1 MQLFCANCQGL
12 VEVLDGPNRAA
23 GFCPRCGSNVSAS
36 QGSTLNS
43 VDRTVVGSSE
53 DSLDL
58 ESRNIGR
65 FRVVSRIGR
74 GGYGTVYQAY
84 DSDLDRMVAVKVP
97 RRKFATTKDRQR
109 FLREARHAS
118 QLHHPAI
125 VPIYD
130 LGEFEGTPYIVSELV
145 EGTSLNAVLS
155 RERVSYR
162 KAAEIVATAAEAL
175 ECAHQVGVVHRD
187 VKPSNILI
195 DGDGRPRIMDFG
207 LARNR
212 DKDETLT
219 MDGQILG
226 TPAYMSPEQA
236 EGDSHEVDHRADI
249 YSLGVVLYELLSGER
264 PFRGNVQMMV
274 QQLLHD
280 DPRNPRSLDNTIPL
294 DLETI
299 CLKAIEKA
307 PAARYQTAQELA
319 DDLRRWLR
327 SEPIHARRI
336 GPMGRTIRWCRRNPS
351 LAAMTSVALLLLIA
365 VAVGTTV
372 SVMSLALERERLRDA
387 KSRESEALKSAN
399 ASSKEARRAF
409 EHYYTLISDN
419 RLLEDPDSQPLLREI
434 LGTAIDY
441 CQRFLEQYGQRP
453 EMSAEV
459 AATSVRLAQLKL
471 ATGDSDAAT
480 TTMEEAATRLEGL
493 LATQPTLEQL
503 SPFSAGLFRYPRY
516 VTRFGAVAP
525 SNPQRSVDLMTR
537 CVAIWDKL
545 ASQYPDVPNFA
556 HDRAGMYYY
565 LDISNRA
572 ARDMPAAARAIST
585 SIEILERLVQ
595 KHPQSAWYKR
605 ELSEFYLAS
614 GDIFV
619 FTGKL
624 GQALARQ
631 KQAIDTDPSN
641 ARAYLRMAWGL
652 ANCPDPKLREPLRAI
667 QLAEQATKLEPRNPT
682 AWHTLGAAEYRAGQW
697 KAARES
703 FDKTMTLANGGEV
716 ADWYFAA
723 MACWR
728 LGEADRARE
737 LFQKAEAWKASHR
750 VPSDYLDGVD
760 NEAAQELGQT
770 RAQRGPSKP
779 KVSQKSPVSP

>member
-1 MQLFCANCQGL
+1 MHAFCANCQGL
-12 VEVLDGPNRAA
+12 VDLGQDPNRTA
-23 GFCPRCGSNVSAS
+23 GICPRCGSNLSA
-36 QGSTLNS
+36 GEGLTLHT
-43 VDRTVVGSSE
+43 VEATVVGSAE

-58 ESRNIGR
+58 EARNIGR
-65 FRVVSRIGR
+65 FRVVCQIGR
-74 GGYGTVYQAY
+74 GGYGNVYKAY
-84 DSDLDRMVAVKVP
+84 DSDLQRMVAVKVP
-97 RRKFATTKDRQR
+97 RRRFESDKDRQR

-125 VPIYD
+125 VPIFD

-145 EGTSLNAVLS
+145 EGTPLSVLLA
-155 RERVSYR
+155 RERTSYR
-162 KAAEIVATAAEAL
+162 KAAEIVAAVAEAL
-175 ECAHQVGVVHRD
+175 ACAHQAGVVHRD

-207 LARNR
+207 LARDP
-212 DKDETLT
+212 DKDATLT

-236 EGDSHEVDHRADI
+236 EGDSHEVDARADI

-264 PFRGNVQMMV
+264 PFRGNVQMML

-280 DPRNPRSLDNTIPL
+280 TPRNPRSLDNSIPV

-299 CLKAIEKA
+299 CLKAIERA

-327 SEPIHARRI
+327 SEPIQARRI
-336 GPMGRTIRWCRRNPS
+336 GPGGRAIRWYRRNPS
-351 LAAMTSVALLLLIA
+351 LAAMTGLAMLLLIA
-365 VAVGTTV
+365 IAVGMTI
-372 SVMSLALERERLRDA
+372 SIMSIAAERDRRRDA
-387 KSRESEALKSAN
+387 QSRESEALTSAN

-409 EHYYTLISDN
+409 EQYYTLISDN

-441 CQRFLEQYGQRP
+441 CQRFLKQYGQRP
-453 EMSAEV
+453 DMSAEV

-471 ATGDSDAAT
+471 ATGDSDSAT
-480 TTMEEAATRLEGL
+480 ASMEEAATRLEGL
-493 LATQPTLEQL
+493 LAARPTLEQL
-503 SPFSAGLFRYPRY
+503 SPLSVGLFRYPRY
-516 VTRFGAVAP
+516 VTRFGAVSP
-525 SNPQRSVDLMTR
+525 SDPERSVALMTR

-545 ASQYPDVPNFA
+545 AAEFPDVANFA
-556 HDRAGMYYY
+556 LDRAGMYYY

-572 ARDMPAAARAIST
+572 ARNMSGAAHAIET
-585 SIEILERLVQ
+585 SIEILERLVKQ
-595 KHPQSAWYKR
+595 HPENLFYKR

-624 GQALARQ
+624 NEGLKRQQQAT
-631 KQAIDTDPSN
+631 DTDPAN

-652 ANCPDPKLREPLRAI
+652 ANAPDQKMRDPLRAI
-667 QLAEQATKLEPRNPT
+667 GLAEKATQLEPRNPT
-682 AWHTLGAAEYRAGQW
+682 SWHTLGNAQYRAGQW
-697 KAARES
+697 KAAGES
-703 FDKTMTLANGGEV
+703 FDKTMILANGGEA

-723 MACWR
+723 MACWK
-728 LGEADRARE
+728 LGEADRARD
-737 LFQKAEAWKASHR
+737 LFQKAEAWKANHH
-750 VPSDYLDGVD
+750 VPSDYFDGID
-760 NEAAQELGQT
+760 QEAAQALGQASAPSGPA
-770 RAQRGPSKP
+770 AQKLSD
-779 KVSQKSPVSP
+779 KSPVSP